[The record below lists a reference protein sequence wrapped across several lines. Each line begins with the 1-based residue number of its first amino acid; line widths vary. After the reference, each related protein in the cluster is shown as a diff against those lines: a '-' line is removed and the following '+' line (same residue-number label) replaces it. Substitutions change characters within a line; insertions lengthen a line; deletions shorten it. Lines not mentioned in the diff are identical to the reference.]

1 MLRPARVCH
10 RACSAHASVLAD
22 APASLLRSVSEQ
34 DVVDAVQKQTTKVLE
49 KKNVSMPDI
58 KLTGTYDISV
68 KLHAQVRNGRFS
80 FASCPRPHSL
90 AHRR

>member
-22 APASLLRSVSEQ
+22 APASPLRSVSEQ

-49 KKNVSMPDI
+49 KKNISMPDI
-58 KLTGTYDISV
+58 KLTGSYDVSV
-68 KLHAQVRNGRFS
+68 KLHPQVR
-80 FASCPRPHSL
+80 L
-90 AHRR
+90 HRWWAPPP